1 MRKIRNRAV
10 KKGLAALYL
19 SALTVALELP
29 FFISIFAVFVAFLVV
44 VNQTDAWIN
53 AGREYR

>member
-1 MRKIRNRAV
+1 MRKTRNRAV

-19 SALTVALELP
+19 SALTVALGLP
-29 FFISIFAVFVAFLVV
+29 FFISILAVFIAFVVV

-53 AGREYR
+53 AGREYK